1 MDVKTKYKAK
11 KIKAVFFDIDDTLRI
26 KDTGYMPQ
34 SITKVFKSLK
44 ERGILTGIASG
55 RAIYGVVS
63 EIRDLE
69 PDYFIT
75 INGTYVVDR
84 KGNEVANLPLDKEVL
99 KELVAWCQAI
109 GIDYGFA
116 GKDKPVVSAR
126 KALIDDA
133 MVPVYGHL
141 DVEPDFHL
149 ANAVYHM
156 WTFAENNSE
165 LVLPEHLA
173 EQVRLVPWHV
183 HSSDTVKLGISKASG
198 LDHVLEKEGL
208 KPENVLFFGDGP
220 NDMEMFD
227 HVGLKV
233 AMGNAVPEL
242 KEKAD
247 YVTGKVEEDGILHA
261 LEELGLVEKEMHFP
275 QLDLDNVEGPVATIK
290 TNQGDLVVKL
300 FPEQAPKTVA
310 NFVGLAKDG
319 YYDGIIFHRIIKD
332 FMIQGGDPTG
342 TGMGGESIYGQ
353 SFEDEFSEELYNL
366 RGALSMANAG
376 PNTNGSQF
384 FIVQNVN
391 FPYSAK
397 ELSRGGWPEAIAEHY
412 AEHGG
417 TPHLDRRHTVFGQLV
432 DQDSYDILDKIA
444 AVETGIQDK
453 PVEDVVIET
462 IEVVD

>member
-1 MDVKTKYKAK
+1 MDIKTKYKAK

-44 ERGILTGIASG
+44 KKGILTGIASG
-55 RAIYGVVS
+55 RAIYGVVP

-69 PDYFIT
+69 PDYFVT
-75 INGTYVVDR
+75 INGTYVIDR
-84 KGNEVANLPLDKEVL
+84 KGEEVANLPLDKTIIESFVT
-99 KELVAWCQAI
+99 WCQEI

-116 GKDKPVVSAR
+116 GKEKPVVSAR
-126 KALIDDA
+126 KELIDHA
-133 MVPVYGHL
+133 MIPVYGLL

-149 ANAVYHM
+149 NNDVYHM

-165 LVLPEHLA
+165 LVLPKELA
-173 EQVRLVPWHV
+173 QQVRLVPWHM

-198 LDHVLEKEGL
+198 LDYVLEKEGL
-208 KPENVLFFGDGP
+208 KPKNVLFFGDGP

-227 HVGLKV
+227 HVGLKI

-247 YVTGKVEEDGILHA
+247 YVTDKVEEDGILHA
-261 LEELGLVEKEMHFP
+261 LEELGLVEKELHFP
-275 QLDLDNVEGPVATIK
+275 QLDLENVEGPIATIK
-290 TNQGDLVVKL
+290 TNHGDLVVKL
-300 FPEQAPKTVA
+300 FPEHAPKTVA
-310 NFVGLAKDG
+310 NFIGLAKDG

-342 TGMGGESIYGQ
+342 TGMGGQSIYGE

-376 PNTNGSQF
+376 L
-384 FIVQNVN
+384 I
-391 FPYSAK
+391 
-397 ELSRGGWPEAIAEHY
+397 RM
-412 AEHGG
+412 
-417 TPHLDRRHTVFGQLV
+417 
-432 DQDSYDILDKIA
+432 
-444 AVETGIQDK
+444 
-453 PVEDVVIET
+453 VVSSLWFKM
-462 IEVVD
+462 